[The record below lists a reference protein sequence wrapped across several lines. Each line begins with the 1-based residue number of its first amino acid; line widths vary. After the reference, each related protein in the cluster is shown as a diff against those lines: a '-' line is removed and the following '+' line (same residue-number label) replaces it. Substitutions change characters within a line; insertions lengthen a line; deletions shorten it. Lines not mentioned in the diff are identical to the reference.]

1 MSSAVLPRFSEL
13 FKEIN
18 LNVVA
23 HESLILP
30 PLRGFPE
37 PISKGAE
44 QRDTESR
51 DKANLRARFN
61 QPFHEFSDVVP
72 EVHSTSFDHP
82 IKKRDWY
89 SRDSSLSDGSL
100 DQDEDLDQLS
110 ERQTS
115 LPRSV
120 HHTSQK
126 SPASEHPKPKKVKYH
141 FCQICQKPFP
151 RPSGLR
157 AHMNM
162 HTREKP
168 FECGYPGCSK
178 RFSVSSN
185 ARRHLRTHGVGLS
198 PSDEPVPLPYIVD
211 FDTPV
216 VCASDSDD
224 SPASLSPLSLRW
236 MPLGADSRRSHKAHS
251 QTEAPS

>member
-1 MSSAVLPRFSEL
+1 M
-13 FKEIN
+13 
-18 LNVVA
+18 NVVA

-51 DKANLRARFN
+51 GLPDYLGLFASHLISIIDKANLRAHFN

-120 HHTSQK
+120 HHTSQV
-126 SPASEHPKPKKVKYH
+126 SASSAVRHVKNK
-141 FCQICQKPFP
+141 F
-151 RPSGLR
+151 
-157 AHMNM
+157 
-162 HTREKP
+162 
-168 FECGYPGCSK
+168 
-178 RFSVSSN
+178 
-185 ARRHLRTHGVGLS
+185 
-198 PSDEPVPLPYIVD
+198 
-211 FDTPV
+211 
-216 VCASDSDD
+216 
-224 SPASLSPLSLRW
+224 
-236 MPLGADSRRSHKAHS
+236 
-251 QTEAPS
+251 